1 MHEFKFALYDV
12 CKVYGTCNYYIFL
25 FQFIYNMSN
34 ICSYNITSIQKIKI
48 HLLHVNSQYTILSKY
63 IFINTIIINGLK
75 IY

>member
-12 CKVYGTCNYYIFL
+12 CKVYGMCNYYIFL
-25 FQFIYNMSN
+25 FQYTYNMSN
-34 ICSYNITSIQKIKI
+34 ICSYNITSIQKKN
-48 HLLHVNSQYTILSKY
+48 VNAQYTILSKY